1 MVQGSRL
8 DFEMMASGGGSE
20 SGSNLHSMVVKILCF
35 VSFIISDD
43 IGHSSSRLIIASILG
58 RFTQ

>member
-1 MVQGSRL
+1 MQGSRL

-20 SGSNLHSMVVKILCF
+20 SGSSMVVKIHRF
-35 VSFIISDD
+35 VSQFIISAD
-43 IGHSSSRLIIASILG
+43 IGHSSSRVINASILG